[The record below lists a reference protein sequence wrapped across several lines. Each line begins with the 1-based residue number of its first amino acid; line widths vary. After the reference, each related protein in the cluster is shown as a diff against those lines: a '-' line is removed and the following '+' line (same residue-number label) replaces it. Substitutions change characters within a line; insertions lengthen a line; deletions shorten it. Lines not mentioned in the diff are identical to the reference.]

1 VTSLE
6 QQLDP
11 QFFAL
16 QEALAGKYSLD
27 AELGRGGMG
36 VVYLAHEVR
45 LGVVYLAHEV
55 RLDRPVAL
63 KVLPQEFSRNA
74 ELRERFLREARTAAR
89 LSHPNIVPIF
99 TVDEVGEFVYFAM
112 AYVAG
117 ESLGQRVRSRGPLP
131 PSEGARVLKEVGWA
145 LAYAHSQGIVHRDVK
160 PDNILLEEGTG
171 RALVADFGIAGLL
184 KATAATG
191 VGEIIGTAEFMS
203 PEQAGGQGVDA
214 RSDTYSMGVVGFY
227 ALSGNLPFRD
237 ERVVEVLRQHR
248 EDPAPPLKSVASHVP
263 SRLARCVD
271 RCLAKEPAARFE
283 TAAAFSDAVDVAIRQ
298 RSDVPVPVRNFI
310 KDPIDLPGDGVTYF
324 VFSIAMVTPAVFIA
338 LEEGA
343 VSFLSAFVAAY
354 GAFILA
360 PPITLAIQRIRRL
373 LASGHTLAD
382 LQAALRTEV
391 ERRREELA
399 YGHGVEVSSAEK
411 IAFRVAAVA
420 GGGLLASFAAFF
432 GLLPNVDAWMFVYP
446 GSVLAGTVSLAVG
459 TTLRARRIDQKA
471 ERRFKFWKG
480 TLAKWLFQVAGIG
493 LKPKAL
499 SMRPTHRPTEL
510 QIGFAVDAL
519 YEQLPKDIR
528 SGLGDVSSVVR
539 QLEADAQRLRQTLEM
554 LNDAHVTARAAGG
567 EIPADLR
574 DARETTEQH
583 LASAVSALETI
594 RLGLLRLTAGTGT
607 VEGLTTDLA
616 AAADVGDAID
626 RIMAGMTDVEL
637 LLRPT

>member
-1 VTSLE
+1 MTSV
-6 QQLDP
+6 QHPFDP
-11 QFFAL
+11 HFFAL

-36 VVYLAHEVR
+36 IVYLAQ
-45 LGVVYLAHEV
+45 EV

-63 KVLPQEFSRNA
+63 KVLPEEFSQNA
-74 ELRERFLREARTAAR
+74 HLRERFLREARTAAR
-89 LSHPNIVPIF
+89 LSHPNIIPIF
-99 TVDEVGEFVYFAM
+99 AVDEVREFVYFAM

-117 ESLGQRVRSRGPLP
+117 ETLGERVRSRGPLP
-131 PSEGARVLKEVGWA
+131 PSESARVLKEVGWA
-145 LAYAHSQGIVHRDVK
+145 LAYAHSQGVVHRDVK

-184 KATAATG
+184 EGAAATG

-203 PEQAGGQGVDA
+203 PEQARGEGVDA

-227 ALSGNLPFRD
+227 ALSGKLPFQD

-248 EDPAPPLKSVASHVP
+248 EDPAPPLKTVASHVP

-271 RCLAKEPAARFE
+271 RCLAKEPGARFE
-283 TAAAFSDAVDVAIRQ
+283 TAAAFSDAVDAAMRE
-298 RSDVPVPVRNFI
+298 RRDVPVPVRNFI
-310 KDPIDLPGDGVTYF
+310 NDPIDLPGDGVAYF
-324 VFSIAMVTPAVFIA
+324 VFSIAMATPALAIA
-338 LEEGA
+338 LSEPDVFA
-343 VSFLSAFVAAY
+343 FNFLTAFVAIY
-354 GAFILA
+354 GSLILA
-360 PPITLAIQRIRRL
+360 PPLALATHRIRRL
-373 LASGHTLAD
+373 LASGHTSAD

-399 YGHGVEVSSAEK
+399 YSHGVELSSAEK
-411 IAFRVAAVA
+411 SAFRVATVA

-432 GLLPNVDAWMFVYP
+432 GLLPNVDAWMWVFP
-446 GSVLAGTVSLAVG
+446 GSVLAGTISLAVG

-480 TLAKWLFQVAGIG
+480 ALAKWLFKVAGIG
-493 LKPKAL
+493 LKHKAL
-499 SMRPTHRPTEL
+499 PMRPTHRPTEL
-510 QIGFAVDAL
+510 QIGFAIDAL
-519 YEQLPKDIR
+519 YEQLPKEIR

-539 QLEADAQRLRQTLEM
+539 QLEADAQTLRQTLEM
-554 LNDAHVTARAAGG
+554 LNDAHAAARASGS
-567 EIPADLR
+567 EIPTDLK
-574 DARETTEQH
+574 DARETTERH
-583 LASAVSALETI
+583 LAEAVASLETV

-607 VEGLTTDLA
+607 VESLTTDLA

-626 RIMAGMTDVEL
+626 HLIAGMTDVEL

>member
-1 VTSLE
+1 MRSLE
-6 QQLDP
+6 QPLDP

-36 VVYLAHEVR
+36 IVYVAQ
-45 LGVVYLAHEV
+45 EV

-63 KVLPQEFSRNA
+63 KVLPQEFSQNA
-74 ELRERFLREARTAAR
+74 DLRERFLREARTAAR
-89 LSHPNIVPIF
+89 LSHPNIIPIF
-99 TVDEVGEFVYFAM
+99 AVDEVGEFVYFAM

-117 ESLGQRVRSRGPLP
+117 ETLGQRVRSRGPLP

-145 LAYAHSQGIVHRDVK
+145 LAYAHSQGVVHRDVK

-184 KATAATG
+184 EGTKATG

-248 EDPAPPLKSVASHVP
+248 EDPAPPLKTVASHVP

-271 RCLAKEPAARFE
+271 RCLAKEPGARFE
-283 TAAAFSDAVDVAIRQ
+283 TAAAFSDAVDAAMRE
-298 RSDVPVPVRNFI
+298 RRDVPVPVRNFI
-310 KDPIDLPGDGVTYF
+310 NDPIDLPGDGVTYF
-324 VFSIAMVTPAVFIA
+324 VFSIAMA
-338 LEEGA
+338 LPVLVIVA
-343 VSFLSAFVAAY
+343 VSEPDVVVLNFVRAFVAIY
-354 GAFILA
+354 GSFILA
-360 PPITLAIQRIRRL
+360 PPLALTTHRIRRL
-373 LASGHTLAD
+373 LASGHTHAD

-399 YGHGVEVSSAEK
+399 YSHGVEPSLAEK
-411 IAFRVAAVA
+411 SAFRVATAA
-420 GGGLLASFAAFF
+420 GGGLLASFAALF
-432 GLLPNVDAWMFVYP
+432 GLLPNTDVWMWVFP
-446 GSVLAGTVSLAVG
+446 GSVLASSISLAVG
-459 TTLRARRIDQKA
+459 MELRARRIDQKA

-480 TLAKWLFQVAGIG
+480 RLAKWLFKVAGIG
-493 LKPKAL
+493 LKQKAL
-499 SMRPTHRPTEL
+499 PIRPTHRPTEL

-519 YEQLPKDIR
+519 YEQLPKEIR
-528 SGLGDVSSVVR
+528 AGLGDVSSVVR
-539 QLEADAQRLRQTLEM
+539 QLEADAQRLRQMLEV
-554 LNDAHVTARAAGG
+554 LNDAHAAARAAGG
-567 EIPADLR
+567 EIPADLKE
-574 DARETTEQH
+574 ARETTERH
-583 LASAVSALETI
+583 LAEAVAALETI
-594 RLGLLRLTAGTGT
+594 RLGLLRLTTGTGT
-607 VEGLTTDLA
+607 VAGLTTDLA
-616 AAADVGDAID
+616 AAADVGDDID
-626 RIMAGMTDVEL
+626 RLMAGMTDVEL

>member
-1 VTSLE
+1 ME
-6 QQLDP
+6 
-11 QFFAL
+11 
-16 QEALAGKYSLD
+16 

-36 VVYLAHEVR
+36 VVYLAQ
-45 LGVVYLAHEV
+45 EV

-63 KVLPQEFSRNA
+63 KVLPEALANKP

-89 LSHPNIVPIF
+89 LSHPNIIPIF
-99 TVDEVGEFVYFAM
+99 AVDEVGDFVYFAM

-117 ESLGQRVRSRGPLP
+117 ETLGERVRSRGPLP
-131 PSEGARVLKEVGWA
+131 ASECARVLREVGWA
-145 LAYAHSQGIVHRDVK
+145 LAYAHSQGVVHRDVK

-184 KATAATG
+184 EGAAATG

-227 ALSGNLPFRD
+227 ALSGTLPFQD

-248 EDPAPPLKSVASHVP
+248 EDAAPPLKTVAPHVP

-271 RCLAKEPAARFE
+271 RCLAKEPSARFE
-283 TAAAFSDAVDVAIRQ
+283 TAAAFSDAVDTAMRE
-298 RSDVPVPVRNFI
+298 RRDVPVPVRNFI
-310 KDPIDLPGDGVTYF
+310 NDPIDLPGDGVAYF
-324 VFSIAMVTPAVFIA
+324 VFSIAMATPALGIA

-343 VSFLSAFVAAY
+343 LNFIAAFAAAY
-354 GAFILA
+354 GALILA
-360 PPITLAIQRIRRL
+360 PPLALATHRVRRL
-373 LASGHTLAD
+373 LASGHTQAD
-382 LQAALRTEV
+382 LQAALRTDV

-399 YGHGVEVSSAEK
+399 YGHGGEASSTEK
-411 IAFRVAAVA
+411 AAFRVAAIA
-420 GGGLLASFAAFF
+420 GGGLLVSFAAFF
-432 GLLPNVDAWMFVYP
+432 GLLPNGDALQWIAA
-446 GSVLAGTVSLAVG
+446 GSVVAGSISLAVG
-459 TTLRARRIDQKA
+459 THFRAGRIDPKA

-480 TLAKWLFQVAGIG
+480 TLAKWLFKVAGIG
-493 LKPKAL
+493 LRQKAL
-499 SMRPTHRPTEL
+499 PMRPTHRPTEL
-510 QIGFAVDAL
+510 QIGFAIDAL
-519 YEQLPKDIR
+519 YEQLPKEIR

-539 QLEADAQRLRQTLEM
+539 QLEADAQTLRQTLER
-554 LNDAHVTARAAGG
+554 LNDAHAAARATGG
-567 EIPADLR
+567 EIPTDLQ
-574 DARETTEQH
+574 DARETTEKH
-583 LASAVSALETI
+583 LAEAVASLETV

-626 RIMAGMTDVEL
+626 RLMAGMTDVEL

>member
-1 VTSLE
+1 MSAV
-6 QQLDP
+6 QPFDP

-16 QEALAGKYSLD
+16 QEALAGKYSLE

-36 VVYLAHEVR
+36 IVYLAQ
-45 LGVVYLAHEV
+45 EV

-63 KVLPQEFSRNA
+63 KVLPQELSQNA
-74 ELRERFLREARTAAR
+74 DLRERFLREARTAAR
-89 LSHPNIVPIF
+89 LSHPNIIPIF
-99 TVDEVGEFVYFAM
+99 AVDEVGEFVYFAM

-117 ESLGQRVRSRGPLP
+117 ETLGQRVRSRGPLP
-131 PSEGARVLKEVGWA
+131 PSEAARVLKEVGWA
-145 LAYAHSQGIVHRDVK
+145 LEYAHSQGVVHRDVK

-184 KATAATG
+184 EGAAATG

-203 PEQAGGQGVDA
+203 PEQARGEGVDA

-227 ALSGNLPFRD
+227 ALSGTLPFHD
-237 ERVVEVLRQHR
+237 AQAIEVLRQHR
-248 EDPAPPLKSVASHVP
+248 EDPAPPVKTVASHVP

-271 RCLAKEPAARFE
+271 RCLAKEPGARFD
-283 TAAAFSDAVDVAIRQ
+283 AAAGFSDAVDAAMRE
-298 RSDVPVPVRNFI
+298 RRDVPVPVRNFI

-324 VFSIAMVTPAVFIA
+324 VFSIAMALPAVGIA
-338 LEEGA
+338 LSEPEFA
-343 VSFLSAFVAAY
+343 LSFVTAFVAIY
-354 GAFILA
+354 GSFILA
-360 PPITLAIQRIRRL
+360 PPLALATHRIRRL
-373 LASGHTLAD
+373 LASGHTQAD

-399 YGHGVEVSSAEK
+399 YGHGVESSSAERT
-411 IAFRVAAVA
+411 AFRVATVA
-420 GGGLLASFAAFF
+420 GGGLLASFAALF
-432 GLLPNVDAWMFVYP
+432 GLLPNTDVWMWVLP
-446 GSVLAGTVSLAVG
+446 GSVLAGTISWAVG
-459 TTLRARRIDQKA
+459 THLRAQRIDQKA

-480 TLAKWLFQVAGIG
+480 TLAKWLFKVAGIG
-493 LKPKAL
+493 LRKKAL
-499 SMRPTHRPTEL
+499 PMRPTHRPTEL

-519 YEQLPKDIR
+519 YEQLPKDVR
-528 SGLGDVSSVVR
+528 SGLGDVSAVVR
-539 QLEADAQRLRQTLEM
+539 QLEADAQSLRQTLEM
-554 LNDAHVTARAAGG
+554 LNDAHVAARAAGS

-574 DARETTEQH
+574 DARETTEKH
-583 LASAVSALETI
+583 LAEAVASLETV

-626 RIMAGMTDVEL
+626 RLMAGMTDVEL